1 MRFVPPEGHRR
12 NKNER
17 EKKKEEE
24 EKGTMPSA
32 VQCSAAEKL
41 SKNWSGSIYATPVWF
56 RPSSSSRDKDT
67 CFSLSLSL
75 KKKKGEERKE
85 EEKRGDVF
93 LKRLV

>member
-1 MRFVPPEGHRR
+1 VPPEGHRR

-17 EKKKEEE
+17 EKKK
-24 EKGTMPSA
+24 GRCPAQRSA
-32 VQCSAAEKL
+32 VEKL

-56 RPSSSSRDKDT
+56 RLSLSSSSRDKDT
-67 CFSLSLSL
+67 CFSLSPSL
-75 KKKKGEERKE
+75 KKRREEERKE